1 MNNLTMSILGFPAVN
16 RDLTVEVREP
26 LTQQVVRTV
35 KPFLDGTVRVPQIDP
50 GNYEITLKHPNLTL
64 PVLQRPIRV
73 LPNGDTNVS
82 VLIDPSKFRNTPIE
96 DIPDANLEPV
106 RALAD
111 SVSESVASLS
121 EKRPGEAILAQ
132 DWNRMASAIRDLAG
146 AVGELTRLV
155 SPQGHDHPEFVK
167 KFDEM
172 QDNFQTLLDTL
183 SKTMTELQRQIQTQR
198 LRRQVEEVLDQAG
211 VDKTSTKGKEFL
223 TVIDTLEAKVAVT
236 PTEFGREVRSSGVQL
251 TTKLEK
257 LIEENAANT
266 VFVASPPVKD
276 LGDALD
282 LAKSQR
288 ATTYDAELTHLR
300 KETSKF
306 GMKGLRLNF
315 GG

>member
-16 RDLTVEVREP
+16 RDLTVELREP
-26 LTQQVVRTV
+26 LSQQVVRTV

-50 GNYEITLKHPNLTL
+50 GSYEITLRHPNLTL

-73 LPNGDTNVS
+73 LPGGDTNVS

-106 RALAD
+106 RQLAD
-111 SVSESVASLS
+111 SVSESLASLA

-132 DWNRMASAIRDLAG
+132 DWNRMASAIRDLAD

-155 SPQGHDHPEFVK
+155 SPQGHDHPEFVR

-172 QDNFQTLLDTL
+172 SANFDTLLDTL
-183 SKTMTELQRQIQTQR
+183 SKSMTELQRQIKTQR
-198 LRRQVEEVLDQAG
+198 LRRQVEDVLDRAG
-211 VDKTSTKGKEFL
+211 VDKESPRGREFL
-223 TVIDTLEAKVAVT
+223 DVLTTLDGKVSAT
-236 PTEFGREVRSSGVQL
+236 PTEFGRDVRSAGVQL

-257 LIEENAANT
+257 LIEENGDNT
-266 VFVASPPVKD
+266 EFTTSAPVKD
-276 LGDALD
+276 LGEALD
-282 LAKSQR
+282 LSKTQR
-288 ATTYDAELTHLR
+288 ATTYDAELLHLR

-306 GMKGLRLNF
+306 GLKGLRLTF
-315 GG
+315 